1 MVSYAAIV
9 VIALL
14 IVIGCIIFFKNR
26 EMSKYVEEQHQEIK
40 KVIEELKKETKE
52 RIEKIK
58 KWEFLFLLTS
68 YTNKECL
75 TFL

>member
-1 MVSYAAIV
+1 
-9 VIALL
+9 
-14 IVIGCIIFFKNR
+14 
-26 EMSKYVEEQHQEIK
+26 MSKYIEEQHQEIK
-40 KVIEELKKETKE
+40 KVIEELKKEAKE

-58 KWEFLFLLTS
+58 KWEFLFLLIS